1 MSMQREQQG
10 FTLIELVV
18 VIVILGILAATALPK
33 FIDMSTDAGNAAA
46 QGVAGALSSA
56 TAMNYAKRLVS
67 PSAAGTYTVISAT
80 PCTGD
85 VVTNQPVNGITFA
98 SGSANTASNSAYNIS
113 GGATCVGL
121 SGSTVT
127 CTVIGSK
134 GVGQPATVTCS
145 N

>member
-1 MSMQREQQG
+1 MRNIAQKG

-33 FIDMSTDAGNAAA
+33 FIDLSTDAGNAAT
-46 QGVAGALSSA
+46 QGVGGALSSA
-56 TAMNYAKRLVS
+56 TAMNYAKRQIS
-67 PSAAGTYTVISAT
+67 SGAAGTYTVISAT

-98 SGSANTASNSAYNIS
+98 SGTLNTTSNSTFNIT
-113 GGATCVGL
+113 GGTTCVGN

-127 CTVIGSK
+127 CTLIGSK
-134 GVGQPATVTCS
+134 GVSQTAVVTCS
-145 N
+145 S